1 MGEVMKIEIEL
12 KKINLKMSIL
22 KQARTSTISDFNQG
36 QVLGWCVI
44 SNIKFIVI
52 YVENTKT
59 LSKYQMFKEVKRG
72 VYDNKMTVEVYFT
85 SIYNPARYSVVDTDE
100 QTDFIRLLERIKNN
114 TESLGQFY
122 I

>member
-1 MGEVMKIEIEL
+1 MKIEIEL
-12 KKINLKMSIL
+12 KKINLKMPIL

-85 SIYNPARYSVVDTDE
+85 SIYNPARYSVADIDE

-114 TESLGQFY
+114 TESVGQFY